1 MEWRNI
7 LITRQREYPNMWN
20 TFLYETKV
28 SKKWNFNKRQ
38 AQQFDMSEKKFSRK
52 NSSKFLKYGP

>member
-38 AQQFDMSEKKFSRK
+38 AQQFDMSEKKFFS
-52 NSSKFLKYGP
+52 